1 LVQKGIN
8 MISLKTNVFLL
19 NLKHNRS
26 FSMSKLQKG
35 KWIYPGILTILFFL
49 NSCSKP
55 LEWPE
60 SPLYDFEQGESNTD
74 QPTDQESARK
84 AIVGH
89 YAHYD
94 VVAYEDTTT
103 RTTMRTFI
111 ISYGFTD
118 FYLKDGKLMQS
129 DRFVHAEQKLSR
141 KNAKSVFSDE
151 AVQAIQPRVQEVELF
166 QKNGIWHIDRPE
178 TPSLLGIAGDPLKPL
193 SIDPNDPS
201 LTDPDQDGH
210 PGVTVQISVGRFF
223 KGEIYITRREIFS
236 NYLILNNNGTLSGY
250 VVDRSEQFVVGASKK
265 MLNQESNSI
274 QHPDPGLSPVLL
286 VPVDPKI
293 DTFEELMQIRDE
305 IFPPEPE
312 FFSGK

>member
-1 LVQKGIN
+1 
-8 MISLKTNVFLL
+8 MSL
-19 NLKHNRS
+19 
-26 FSMSKLQKG
+26 MQKG
-35 KWIYPGILTILFFL
+35 KWIYPGILAILLFL

-60 SPLYDFEQGESNTD
+60 SPLYNFEQGESNTT
-74 QPTDQESARK
+74 QPTDMESAQK

-103 RTTMRTFI
+103 RTTMRTLI

-129 DRFVHAEQKLSR
+129 DRFVHAEQKLSK

-151 AVQAIQPRVQEVELF
+151 AVQAIKPRVQEVELSRES
-166 QKNGIWHIDRPE
+166 GRWHIYRPA
-178 TPSLLGIAGDPLKPL
+178 TPSLLGIEGDPLKPL
-193 SIDPNDPS
+193 STDPNDPN

-223 KGEIYITRREIFS
+223 KGEIYLTRREIFS
-236 NYLILNNNGTLSGY
+236 NYMTLNNDGTLSGY
-250 VVDRSEQFVVGASKK
+250 IVDKSEQFVVGASKK
-265 MLNQESNSI
+265 ILNQESNSI

-286 VPVDPKI
+286 VPVDPNI
-293 DTFEELMQIRDE
+293 DTIEELMRIRDE
-305 IFPPEPE
+305 IFPEEPE
-312 FFSGK
+312 FLSGK